1 MKTLIFT
8 ALFTLTTSAI
18 IGQDKCKGFFARE
31 EGARW
36 TMTSYNKNKEKT
48 GSIQYEVLFSEE
60 ENGAKVITFGY
71 TGFDDE
77 DAQLYAGEFTGAC
90 SDNNFTT
97 SFSGTFGDI
106 ISQTANMEVEVS
118 GDLVQYPH
126 MMKAG
131 DRLPDATV
139 EMISKVENGLSLLKV
154 SSEIFNRKVVGKETI
169 ITPAGSFEC
178 VKITYDA
185 KVKLLLTKT
194 ISVVEYLGEDIGIV
208 RSEQYDKKG
217 NLSGYTELTSFTKP

>member
-1 MKTLIFT
+1 M
-8 ALFTLTTSAI
+8 TT
-18 IGQDKCKGFFARE
+18 
-31 EGARW
+31 
-36 TMTSYNKNKEKT
+36 YNKNKKKT

-60 ENGAKVITFGY
+60 ENGVIVFTFGY
-71 TGFDDE
+71 KGFDEE
-77 DAQLYAGEFTGAC
+77 DAQLYVGEFTGAC

-118 GDLVQYPH
+118 GDMVQYPH
-126 MMKAG
+126 VMKAG
-131 DRLPDATV
+131 DKLPDANV
-139 EMISKVENGLSLLKV
+139 ELISKVENGLSLLKV
-154 SSEIFNRKVVGKETI
+154 TSEIFNRKVVGKETI

-194 ISVVEYLGEDIGIV
+194 ISVVEYLAEDIGIV

-217 NLSGYTELTSFTKP
+217 NLTGYTELTSFNRL